1 MRILGFD
8 TATSAC
14 SAAVWEDGR
23 IAARRF
29 EPMSRGQ
36 SERLMPM
43 VREVLSEAGA
53 DFPDLDLLA
62 VTTGP
67 GAFTGLRIG
76 LAAARGMALAG
87 DLACFGATTLD
98 AVAAGV
104 SETARQKANM
114 LVVLD
119 SKRAEVYAQAFRSD
133 LRPLSEV
140 QALMPADLAALMAT
154 GKGDADRVL
163 VAGDGAGQVIQA
175 LKDKGIEAVLST
187 APGVPDAATVAA
199 IAAERGS
206 SDQPA
211 EPLRPLYLRPPDAKA
226 SKNGGGIR
234 PRKGP

>member
-23 IAARRF
+23 ITARRF

-36 SERLMPM
+36 SERLIPM

-87 DLACFGATTLD
+87 DLACFGVTTLD

-104 SETARQKANM
+104 SETERQKANV

-133 LRPLSEV
+133 LRPLSEA
-140 QALMPADLAALMAT
+140 QALMPADLAALMAN
-154 GKGDADRVL
+154 GEGDADRVL

-199 IAAERGS
+199 IAAERWS
-206 SDQPA
+206 PDQPA

>member
-87 DLACFGATTLD
+87 DLACFGGTTLD
-98 AVAAGV
+98 AVAAGA
-104 SETARQKANM
+104 SETERQKENV

-133 LRPLSEV
+133 LLPLSEA
-140 QALMPADLAALMAT
+140 QALMPADLVALTAN
-154 GKGDADRVL
+154 GEGDADRML

-175 LKDKGIEAVLST
+175 LKD
-187 APGVPDAATVAA
+187 
-199 IAAERGS
+199 
-206 SDQPA
+206 
-211 EPLRPLYLRPPDAKA
+211 
-226 SKNGGGIR
+226 
-234 PRKGP
+234 

>member
-87 DLACFGATTLD
+87 DLACFGVTTLD

-104 SETARQKANM
+104 SETERQKANV

-133 LRPLSEV
+133 LRPLSEA
-140 QALMPADLAALMAT
+140 QALMPADLAALTAN
-154 GKGDADRVL
+154 GEGDANRVL

-199 IAAERGS
+199 IAAERWS
-206 SDQPA
+206 PDQPA

>member
-1 MRILGFD
+1 
-8 TATSAC
+8 
-14 SAAVWEDGR
+14 
-23 IAARRF
+23 
-29 EPMSRGQ
+29 MSRGQ

-87 DLACFGATTLD
+87 DLAYFGVTTLD

-104 SETARQKANM
+104 SETERQKANV

-133 LRPLSEV
+133 LRPLSEA
-140 QALMPADLAALMAT
+140 QALMPADLAALTAN
-154 GKGDADRVL
+154 GEGDADRVL

-206 SDQPA
+206 ADQPA

>member
-14 SAAVWEDGR
+14 SAALWQDGR

-43 VREVLSEAGA
+43 VREVLLEAGV

-87 DLACFGATTLD
+87 NLSCFGVTTFD

-104 SETARQKANM
+104 PEQERKKGTV

-119 SKRAEVYAQAFRSD
+119 SKRADVYAQAFGSD
-133 LRPLSEV
+133 LRPLSGPE
-140 QALMPADLAALMAT
+140 ALLPADLAALTANDEIN
-154 GKGDADRVL
+154 GGPVV
-163 VAGDGAGQVIQA
+163 VAGDGAGQVMEA
-175 LKDKGIEAVLST
+175 MKDKGIEAVLSS
-187 APGVPDAATVAA
+187 APGNPDAATVAA
-199 IAAERGS
+199 LAAERWS
-206 SDQPA
+206 PDQPA
-211 EPLRPLYLRPPDAKA
+211 APVRPLYIRPPDAKV
-226 SKNGGGIR
+226 SENGGRIR
-234 PRKGP
+234 PRKS